1 MLTPY
6 LNQVFNADAL
16 AFMQGLPND
25 CIDCMCIDPPYCS
38 GGVKSLNA
46 RNAGTNKKYCGDN
59 AKYHEF
65 YGDGKDQ
72 RVWIA

>member
-16 AFMQGLPND
+16 GFMQGLPD
-25 CIDCMCIDPPYCS
+25 ACIDCVCMDPPYCS

-46 RNAGTNKKYCGDN
+46 RNASTNKKYVG
-59 AKYHEF
+59 
-65 YGDGKDQ
+65 
-72 RVWIA
+72 